1 MVFPVV
7 HNFNYYKGDTHQFK
21 IDVDKLDNTN
31 FLTASMTYLYTIA
44 DKRGAS
50 GSKLSGVVASD
61 SLSSKLVNKV
71 LTDNVATLTTSS
83 AHSFLIGDSVVVAN
97 VDTIL
102 NGTYTITSIPTPT
115 TFTYAKTASNIP
127 STRIGDKTFS
137 INNKAIV
144 SEVATLTTT
153 ATHPYL
159 VGETVVVTGV
169 DSTFNGTHTITAVTS
184 NTFSYAKPV
193 AVNVT
198 SIAVSPA
205 GTSVV
210 NQSASTAVATGLLI
224 CKINPTTG
232 LSVGQ
237 YVYDVQI
244 TDPTKS
250 PVEIYTVVTGTIT
263 VEEQVSGS

>member
-1 MVFPVV
+1 MAFPAI

-21 IDVDKLDNTN
+21 IDVNKPDSTN
-31 FLTASMTYLYTIA
+31 FLTSSMTYLYTIA

-50 GSKLSGVVASD
+50 GVKLSGVVASD

-83 AHSFLIGDSVVVAN
+83 AHSFLIGDSIAVTN
-97 VDTIL
+97 VDAIF
-102 NGTYTITSIPTPT
+102 NGTYTITSIPTAT
-115 TFTYAKTASNIP
+115 TFTYAKTATNVASA
-127 STRIGDKTFS
+127 RIGDKTFS
-137 INNKAIV
+137 INNKALV

-153 ATHPYL
+153 ATHTYL

-169 DSTFNGTHTITAVTS
+169 DSTFNGTNTITAVTS
-184 NTFSYAKPV
+184 NTFSYAKPG
-193 AVNVT
+193 ASNVT
-198 SIAVSPA
+198 SAAVSPT

-210 NQSASTAVATGLLI
+210 NQSISTAQALGLLI
-224 CKINPTTG
+224 CRINPSTG
-232 LSVGQ
+232 LSVGE

-244 TDPTKS
+244 TDPTKN

-263 VEEQVSGS
+263 VQEQVSGS